1 MTEEERFA
9 QESGGEHGG
18 VPRVE
23 TLPTTIEYILQGR
36 AKITFSSKS
45 SETRTVNFREY
56 AGTVYSYWLEVP
68 SLAKPG
74 ETWKTELS
82 VWFPAAYYPLF
93 DEKLNRKQEMQ
104 IDILTG
110 QGQMPLS
117 SSQDTLKRVYAEI
130 RRQTDKN

>member
-9 QESGGEHGG
+9 PEPNRESGGES
-18 VPRVE
+18 VVE
-23 TLPTTIEYILQGR
+23 RPLTVIENILQGK

-74 ETWKTELS
+74 ETWVTELS
-82 VWFPAAYYPLF
+82 VWFPAARYPLF
-93 DEKLNRKQEMQ
+93 DEKLNRKPEMQ

-117 SSQDTLKRVYAEI
+117 SSQDTLKRVYEEI